1 MANRLSVDSL
11 NSIRGSFI
19 ATFLLSFLQLLYWSI
34 EFWELQRAETKDW
47 KLSRDGFILYNI
59 YEIW

>member
-19 ATFLLSFLQLLYWSI
+19 ATFLLSFLQLVYWSI
-34 EFWELQRAETKDW
+34 EF
-47 KLSRDGFILYNI
+47 
-59 YEIW
+59 

>member
-11 NSIRGSFI
+11 NSILFCSVFFNSF
-19 ATFLLSFLQLLYWSI
+19 TDQSNSKKV
-34 EFWELQRAETKDW
+34 WELQRAETKDW

>member
-19 ATFLLSFLQLLYWSI
+19 ATFLLSFLQPH
-34 EFWELQRAETKDW
+34 
-47 KLSRDGFILYNI
+47 
-59 YEIW
+59 